1 MSVPVIVLL
10 IAFAVAFVV
19 LDRLTRTRTVPSDRL
34 AVVRQ
39 RAQGLQLDRKDEK
52 QLRLRAA
59 GGRSFDAGPLLQRV
73 QRRLNAE
80 LFQLGWRIS
89 PLVLAAAALLVLA
102 VAFVGL
108 LVAGRSPLEACVG
121 AALAIAILRMLM
133 TRQVKK
139 ARARFVSQMP
149 DALDLLVR
157 GVRSG
162 LPVAEA
168 IYTIGNELE
177 PPVATAF
184 AKVADYLAIGLN
196 VHEALSQVAALYEIP
211 EFNFLTISISV
222 QQETGGNL
230 SEILENLSTMIRKRD
245 QLRLKVRAMSSE
257 ARASAMIIGS
267 LPFVMTGVIYVVN
280 PDYMMV
286 LFEDPRGNMLL
297 GMAFTSLS
305 VGCLTIARMIKFEI

>member
-1 MSVPVIVLL
+1 MSVPIIVLL

-19 LDRLTRTRTVPSDRL
+19 LDRLTRPRTLPNERL

-39 RAQGLQLDRKDEK
+39 RAQGLQGDRKDEK
-52 QLRLRAA
+52 QLRLRSA
-59 GGRSFDAGPLLQRV
+59 GGKSLDAGPLLQRFH
-73 QRRLNAE
+73 RRLSAE
-80 LFQLGWRIS
+80 LFQLGWQIS
-89 PLVLAAAALLVLA
+89 PAALGAAAILVLA
-102 VAFVGL
+102 VAFVSL
-108 LVAGRSPLEACVG
+108 LIAGRSPIEAGAG
-121 AALAIAILRMLM
+121 AAVAIFILRMLM
-133 TRQVKK
+133 ARQIKK
-139 ARARFVSQMP
+139 ARANFVSQLP

-162 LPVAEA
+162 LPVGEA
-168 IYTIGNELE
+168 IHTIGNELE

-196 VHEALSQVAALYEIP
+196 VHEALTQVATLYEIP

-230 SEILENLSTMIRKRD
+230 AEILENLSTMIRKRD

-257 ARASAMIIGS
+257 ARASAMIIGC
-267 LPFVMTGVIYVVN
+267 LPFVMTGVIYFVN

-305 VGCLTIARMIKFEI
+305 VGCFTIARMIKFDI